1 MSTHPRLL
9 ARMSTQS
16 YKDERVC
23 RNMLCEFCPYE
34 LFNNTKEDHGEC
46 TFEVHDEKWREEYV
60 SRLCWFLVMC

>member
-1 MSTHPRLL
+1 
-9 ARMSTQS
+9 
-16 YKDERVC
+16 
-23 RNMLCEFCPYE
+23 MLCEFCPYE